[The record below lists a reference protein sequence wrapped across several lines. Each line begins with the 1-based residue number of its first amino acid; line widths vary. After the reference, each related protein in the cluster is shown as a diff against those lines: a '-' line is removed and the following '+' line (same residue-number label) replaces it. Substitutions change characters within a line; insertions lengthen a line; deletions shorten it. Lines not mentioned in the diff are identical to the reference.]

1 MPIRNGI
8 AFHVPARRASAAE
21 WANPADPILETND
34 RDSIAEVLAGDPE
47 RFHDLVR
54 RHSAPLWGTI
64 RSAVSNAEDAREVLQ
79 ETWLRAF
86 ERLHTLREHGRFRAW
101 LLSIALNQVRQ
112 ALRRRGLV
120 ESEPVEH
127 FDGGLDPARSVEERA
142 ACSEEAEVLRGRIA
156 TLPARQRE
164 VLDLRLNHELSH
176 GEIAEV
182 LGITPE
188 SSRANYYQAV
198 RKLRAVDDAPTQD
211 SR

>member
-1 MPIRNGI
+1 M
-8 AFHVPARRASAAE
+8 
-21 WANPADPILETND
+21 ETND
-34 RDSIAEVLAGDPE
+34 RDSIAEVLAGEPE

-54 RHSAPLWGTI
+54 RHTAPLWGTI
-64 RSAVSNAEDAREVLQ
+64 RSAVSNADDAREVLQ

-86 ERLHTLREHGRFRAW
+86 ERLHTLREPNRFRSW

-112 ALRRRGLV
+112 ALRRRGVV

-127 FDGGLDPARSVEERA
+127 LDRRLDGARSAEERA
-142 ACSEEAEVLRGRIA
+142 ECLEEAEILRGRIR

-176 GEIAEV
+176 AEIAEL
-182 LGITPE
+182 LGISPE

-211 SR
+211 PR